1 MPKGETGDAPA
12 AEDASPKEVDKQ
24 QAQSEWRAGARE
36 DTTEKT
42 ADFANQSYGKEV
54 TANKFWA
61 DDGDDDEQATGE
73 QTVAKMRAIK
83 DLELTKRVKELL
95 KKQRKQ
101 KEKLDKKAKKEGAPP
116 SADNV

>member
-1 MPKGETGDAPA
+1 MRVLIWNVVHSKI
-12 AEDASPKEVDKQ
+12 S
-24 QAQSEWRAGARE
+24 
-36 DTTEKT
+36 
-42 ADFANQSYGKEV
+42 
-54 TANKFWA
+54 
-61 DDGDDDEQATGE
+61 DDEL
-73 QTVAKMRAIK
+73 AKMRAIK